1 MKKLMTIV
9 MAIAIAV
16 TSFNVAPVQRASAS
30 GDIPQVDVCRSI
42 PDNAARFFFYIFD
55 AKENNNL
62 SGNDKTTIMTEGFKL
77 QLRATGGYTIIN
89 EWNNASCTDVKS
101 FKDIVTW
108 TSSDESVATINNDG
122 VVTAT
127 GEGEAVI
134 SATIKDQTETT
145 KVKVLANK
153 QSRKKRLCFN
163 KRVMKT
169 ENWYYDKNGVLTCK
183 AQYKNTSKKAVKL
196 KVRLRANI
204 YDKCKLIYNKYYS
217 GKRYTTWKL
226 KPHATKTVTLKLKSA
241 KLKHLRLTDYYGDA
255 EGASC
260 NIFEW

>member
-1 MKKLMTIV
+1 MKKLMTIM
-9 MAIAIAV
+9 MAIVIAV
-16 TSFNVAPVQRASAS
+16 TSFNVAPVQRASAFE
-30 GDIPQVDVCRSI
+30 IPKVDVCRNI
-42 PDNAARFFFYIFD
+42 PDNAEFFFCICD
-55 AKENNNL
+55 PENNNL
-62 SGNDKTTIMTEGFKL
+62 SGNDETTIMTEGFKL

-108 TSSDESVATINNDG
+108 TSSDESVATVNNDG

-134 SATIKDQTETT
+134 SATIKDKTETT

-153 QSRKKRLCFN
+153 QSKKERLCSN
-163 KRVMKT
+163 KRVMTT

-183 AQYKNTSKKAVKL
+183 KQYKNTSKKAVKI
-196 KVRLRANI
+196 KVRLNVYISNKCKPI
-204 YDKCKLIYNKYYS
+204 YDKYCN
-217 GKRYTTWKL
+217 GKRFTTWKL

>member
-1 MKKLMTIV
+1 MKKLMTIM
-9 MAIAIAV
+9 MAIVIAV
-16 TSFNVAPVQRASAS
+16 TSFNVAPVQRASAFE
-30 GDIPQVDVCRSI
+30 IPKVDVCRSI
-42 PDNAARFFFYIFD
+42 PDNAEFFFYIFD
-55 AKENNNL
+55 AKKDDDL

-134 SATIKDQTETT
+134 SATIKDETETT

-153 QSRKKRLCFN
+153 QSKKERLCFN

-241 KLKHLRLTDYYGDA
+241 KLKHLLLTDTFYGAD
-255 EGASC
+255 C
-260 NIFEW
+260 TIFEW

>member
-1 MKKLMTIV
+1 MKKLMTIM
-9 MAIAIAV
+9 MAIVIAV
-16 TSFNVAPVQRASAS
+16 TSFNVAPVQRASAEEMN
-30 GDIPQVDVCRSI
+30 VCRNI
-42 PDNAARFFFYIFD
+42 PAD
-55 AKENNNL
+55 AHLSFCICDPENNNL
-62 SGNDKTTIMTEGFKL
+62 SGNDETAIMTEGFKL
-77 QLRATGGYTIIN
+77 QLRATGGYYILDCWGDNVTYS
-89 EWNNASCTDVKS
+89 ADVKS

-134 SATIKDQTETT
+134 SATIKDETETI

-153 QSRKKRLCFN
+153 QSEKKRLCFN

-196 KVRLRANI
+196 KVRLNVYISNKCKPI
-204 YDKCKLIYNKYYS
+204 YDKYYS

-241 KLKHLRLTDYYGDA
+241 KLKHLRLTDYDGDA
-255 EGASC
+255 EGAKC
-260 NIFEW
+260 RIFEW